1 MQILKAIVDTQRT
14 NNTIGY
20 VNAGDAV
27 KLNLQVISNG
37 EIGDSWVNPV
47 IELHGIKSDKKRV
60 RQTDYIQVVDLESH
74 QLEVELHEQMT
85 TCDGLVRLQLVIKD
99 GGRVSSSV
107 FYLRVAG
114 SLELDAID
122 SYDYI
127 RVFDDFDTYMEL
139 VKEFEAT
146 MEEDILLLETELQKV
161 SDLSQSIS
169 KNESERQEVF
179 KMNESNREVQFN
191 QTQQTQ
197 EDRFNQGQNTRE
209 SQFNASQSSQTSTFA
224 TNETTRQR
232 EYEQNELERQREYEQ
247 NELERQ
253 REYEQNE
260 TERHTNYSTQE
271 TKRQTAEIQRITNEN
286 ARQTAETNREA
297 RMAEL
302 ETKTSELIEKADE
315 QVLKVDEF
323 INANTKHLLEED
335 ARKDYMGNEC
345 RSIRETMNSNVD
357 YAVKTAIGEFNYLD
371 YEGQH
376 ITANNSIEGH
386 VKSAILKGQTLVN
399 LCENSNA
406 TKEAGR
412 STASPAKYSLVF
424 LDKTKDYDVYFDVS
438 ESNNDGT
445 LNITIQNWV
454 GGVGVSNSNGRKKVK
469 ITSTMIGDNFS
480 GISFYFT
487 SSHYDR
493 GARANVSNIVVVESN
508 SLNIPY
514 FEGMQSVRMPVLT
527 TTGKNL
533 FDSKD
538 FCEKLRLTHL
548 EGGFL
553 CNKATGKYP
562 FKTNRRTCMTIKH
575 KGDSNAIAG
584 KSIMQIN
591 YTDGTTAHTSLT
603 GSKYVFPKPIES
615 IQVNCW
621 QQGTVEV
628 TEIMWYEVNE
638 GETIHLDY
646 EPFKS
651 NILTVNE
658 EVELRGI
665 GEGSNRVEDE
675 LNLLTGE
682 LTQRFGEVVLDGYS
696 SIETWTLNH
705 TDNSELITFAIPNVN
720 LDFVHHT
727 YKEAYHSLNSDKFN
741 VHDDYTNNRC
751 ILTHND
757 TTANIKWLV
766 ITVKRTELSTL
777 DVAGFRSYLNLN
789 PVTVQ
794 YQLATPIVKTVVL
807 SDNVVYSYDEVT
819 HYDGSSE
826 DGSLIPTVAVK
837 VPTDVNAVISSQRA
851 TIQEQTEQINTLEKE
866 NTLLTEQN
874 EKQNIDIALNQ
885 DAINFMLFEV
895 MGLSNDDA
903 NKLNPMAIYFA
914 NQILKGKLTYTQV
927 IGKYPQ
933 FKDDIDSCLLAEGR
947 SDLIVKID

>member
-14 NNTIGY
+14 NTTIGY
-20 VNAGDAV
+20 VNTGDVV

-37 EIGDSWVNPV
+37 EIGDNWVNPV

-60 RQTDYIQVVDLESH
+60 RQTDNIQIVDLANH
-74 QLEVELHEQMT
+74 HLEITLHEQFM

-99 GGRVSSSV
+99 DGGRISSRRISSSV
-107 FYLRVAG
+107 FYLRVTK
-114 SLELDAID
+114 SLEMGVME
-122 SYDYI
+122 SHDYI
-127 RVFDDFDTYMEL
+127 QVFDDFDTYMEL
-139 VKEFEAT
+139 VKEFEAK
-146 MEEDILLLETELQKV
+146 MKEDVALLEAEIQKA

-169 KNESERQEVF
+169 KNEAERQEAF
-179 KMNESNREVQFN
+179 EMNESNREVQFN
-191 QTQQTQ
+191 QTQQTR
-197 EDRFNQGQNTRE
+197 EDRFNQDQNTRE
-209 SQFNASQSSQTSTFA
+209 TQFNASQSSQTSTF
-224 TNETTRQR
+224 TINEA
-232 EYEQNELERQREYEQ
+232 ERQKGET
-247 NELERQ
+247 Q
-253 REYEQNE
+253 RV
-260 TERHTNYSTQE
+260 
-271 TKRQTAEIQRITNEN
+271 ANEN
-286 ARQTAETNREA
+286 ARQTAERNREV

-323 INANTKHLLEED
+323 INANTKRLLEED

-345 RSIRETMNSNVD
+345 RSIRETMNRNVD

-386 VKSAILKGQTLVN
+386 VKSAILKGNTLVN

-406 TKEAGR
+406 TKEVGR
-412 STASPAKYSLVF
+412 STATPAKYSLVF

-487 SSHYDR
+487 SSHYDS

-533 FDSKD
+533 FYID
-538 FCEKLRLTHL
+538 EKEVSSANGLHQIQNNEVIIENTTYGYYNCSIKNFYLKPNGVYTISYNSEILSGTPYIKVIIMDDKKNTLVDINKGTFTAPSNGKVKINFYSGSSINMGKVRYYNIQIE
-548 EGGFL
+548 EGST
-553 CNKATGKYP
+553 AT
-562 FKTNRRTCMTIKH
+562 
-575 KGDSNAIAG
+575 S
-584 KSIMQIN
+584 
-591 YTDGTTAHTSLT
+591 
-603 GSKYVFPKPIES
+603 
-615 IQVNCW
+615 
-621 QQGTVEV
+621 
-628 TEIMWYEVNE
+628 
-638 GETIHLDY
+638 Y
-646 EPFKS
+646 EPYKS
-651 NILTVNE
+651 NILTTNE
-658 EVELRGI
+658 PVELRGI
-665 GEGSNRVEDE
+665 GKVKDE
-675 LNLLTGE
+675 LNLLNGK
-682 LTQRFGEVVLDGYS
+682 LTQRIGE
-696 SIETWTLNH
+696 
-705 TDNSELITFAIPNVN
+705 ITFDGSENW
-720 LDFVHHT
+720 
-727 YKEAYHSLNSDKFN
+727 EAH
-741 VHDDYTNNRC
+741 
-751 ILTHND
+751 D
-757 TTANIKWLV
+757 TTTTN
-766 ITVKRTELSTL
+766 TVRY
-777 DVAGFRSYLNLN
+777 YLNGAVQNAKPISEDGGVCDKIPYGRIHGVDEVGVTLTKASGHCYLRSTIRDLSEFKTWLQSN
-789 PVTVQ
+789 PITVQ
-794 YQLATPIVKTVVL
+794 YRLATESVKTVVL

-874 EKQNIDIALNQ
+874 EKQDVDIALNQ

-933 FKDDIDSCLLAEGR
+933 FKDNIDSCLSAEGR